1 MFDEIIPRFR
11 IVIGEIRRI
20 AAFRVEPDLDFFERI
35 IRKKRPGSATA
46 TLERLIA
53 DSREISK
60 GLLRPAA
67 VYGIFDGRT
76 FNMGVYPEPEFVG
89 IAVVTIGSDLE
100 HEAGCR
106 TSAGDITMAMLL
118 DAWGSAWVEGAVGA
132 VDEVIRKESDLL
144 LCQAGKRR
152 SPGFSRWPIREQ
164 REIFDRLAVR
174 RMGIELTDASTMIPA
189 KSVSF
194 GIPMN
199 RSENPLNLQ

>member
-11 IVIGEIRRI
+11 IVIGEIRRL
-20 AAFRVEPDLDFFERI
+20 AAFRIEPDLDFFERI
-35 IRKKRPGSATA
+35 IRKKQPGSATA
-46 TLERLIA
+46 ALERLIVE
-53 DSREISK
+53 SREISK

-67 VYGIFDGRT
+67 VYGIFHGRT
-76 FNMGVYPEPEFVG
+76 FNIGVRPEPDFVG

-100 HEAGCR
+100 FETGCR
-106 TSAGDITMAMLL
+106 TGAGDITTAMLL

-132 VDEVIRKESDLL
+132 VDEVMRKESGLL
-144 LCQAGKRR
+144 LCHAGKRR

-164 REIFDRLAVR
+164 RGIFDRLAVR
-174 RMGIELTDASTMIPA
+174 RLGIELTDTCTMIPA